1 MTAGE
6 RAKAIEICAEISKL
20 LGLLVVALETGKAP
34 PREEWPRLVGAV
46 PDQPA

>member
-20 LGLLVVALETGKAP
+20 LGLLVVAIETGEVP
-34 PREEWPRLVGAV
+34 PREEWP
-46 PDQPA
+46 QPVEAKA